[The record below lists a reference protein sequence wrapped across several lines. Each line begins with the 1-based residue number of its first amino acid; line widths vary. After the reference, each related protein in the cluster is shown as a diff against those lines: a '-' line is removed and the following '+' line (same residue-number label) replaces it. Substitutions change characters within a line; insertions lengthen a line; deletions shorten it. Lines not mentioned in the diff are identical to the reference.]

1 MKGARPLPS
10 ARALRAGSTSPHGGE
25 ATATDD
31 ELRALARRLRAHSLR
46 MISQAKTSH
55 IGSCLSVADI
65 LAVLYGSVLRVR
77 PKQADWPDRDR
88 LIVSKGHAAAVTYAA
103 VAEAGFIPTERLA
116 EYARN
121 GGQLYGHVTH
131 LGVPGIEMS
140 SGSLGHGLPV
150 GAGMAL
156 TAKRDGRSWRVFVVM
171 SDGECDEGS
180 NWEAILF
187 AGHHRLDNLVILIDY
202 NKIQS
207 LDFVDKTIRLEPLA
221 EKFRAFGWAVRE
233 VDGHDVGAVRGTL
246 ESVPFEAGK
255 PNAVIAHTVKGKGVS
270 WMEGKVLWH
279 YRPPAEDE
287 LAKALAE
294 VDAS

>member
-1 MKGARPLPS
+1 MADSK
-10 ARALRAGSTSPHGGE
+10 
-25 ATATDD
+25 DD

-55 IGSCLSVADI
+55 IGSCLSLADI
-65 LAVLYGSVLRVR
+65 LAVLYGSVLRVD
-77 PKQADWPDRDR
+77 PKKPEWSDRDR

-103 VAEAGFIPTERLA
+103 VAEAGFMPMERLG

-131 LGVPGIEMS
+131 AGVPGVEMS
-140 SGSLGHGLPV
+140 NGSLGHGLPV
-150 GAGMAL
+150 GTGMAL
-156 TAKRDGRSWRVFVVM
+156 TAKRGGRPWRVFVLM

-187 AGHHRLDNLVILIDY
+187 AAHHKLDNLTIVIDY

-207 LDFVDKTIRLEPLA
+207 LDFVAKTIGLEPLA
-221 EKFRAFGWAVRE
+221 DKFTAFGWGLRE
-233 VDGHDVGAVRGTL
+233 VDGHDVSALRRTL
-246 ESVPFEAGK
+246 ESVPIEPGK
-255 PNAVIAHTVKGKGVS
+255 PNAIIAHTIKGKGVS
-270 WMEGKVLWH
+270 WMENKVLWH

-294 VDAS
+294 VAAS

>member
-1 MKGARPLPS
+1 MADSK
-10 ARALRAGSTSPHGGE
+10 
-25 ATATDD
+25 DD

-55 IGSCLSVADI
+55 IGSCLSLADI
-65 LAVLYGSVLRVR
+65 LAVLYGSVLRVD
-77 PKQADWPDRDR
+77 PKKPEWPDRDR

-103 VAEAGFIPTERLA
+103 VAEAGFMPMERLG

-131 LGVPGIEMS
+131 AGVPGVEMS
-140 SGSLGHGLPV
+140 NGSLGHGLPV
-150 GAGMAL
+150 GTGMAL
-156 TAKRDGRSWRVFVVM
+156 TAKRGGRPWRVFVLM

-187 AGHHRLDNLVILIDY
+187 AAHHKLDNLTIVIDY

-207 LDFVDKTIRLEPLA
+207 LDFVAKTIGLEPLA
-221 EKFRAFGWAVRE
+221 DKFTAFGWGVRE
-233 VDGHDVGAVRGTL
+233 VDGHDVSALRRTL
-246 ESVPFEAGK
+246 ESVPMEPGK
-255 PNAVIAHTVKGKGVS
+255 PNAIIAHTIKGKGVS
-270 WMEGKVLWH
+270 WMENKVLWH

-294 VDAS
+294 VAAS

>member
-1 MKGARPLPS
+1 
-10 ARALRAGSTSPHGGE
+10 
-25 ATATDD
+25 
-31 ELRALARRLRAHSLR
+31 
-46 MISQAKTSH
+46 MISRAKTSH
-55 IGSCLSVADI
+55 TGSCLSVADI
-65 LAVLYGSVLRVR
+65 LAVLYGSVLRFDKKTPGR
-77 PKQADWPDRDR
+77 PNRDR
-88 LIVSKGHAAAVTYAA
+88 LIMSKGHAAAVIYAA
-103 VAEAGFIPTERLA
+103 VAEAGLMPVERLD

-131 LGVPGIEMS
+131 VGVPGVEMS

-150 GAGMAL
+150 GTGMAL
-156 TAKRDGRSWRVFVVM
+156 VGKRDMQPWRVFVVM

-187 AGHHRLDNLVILIDY
+187 AGHHGLDNLTVLIDY

-207 LDFVDKTIRLEPLA
+207 LDWVDRTIGLEPFA

-233 VDGHDVGAVRGTL
+233 VDGHDVTAVRHAL
-246 ESVPFEAGK
+246 ESVPFEPGR

-279 YRPPAEDE
+279 YRSPNPEE
-287 LAKALAE
+287 LERALAE
-294 VDAS
+294 LEAS

>member
-1 MKGARPLPS
+1 
-10 ARALRAGSTSPHGGE
+10 
-25 ATATDD
+25 
-31 ELRALARRLRAHSLR
+31 
-46 MISQAKTSH
+46 MISRAKTSH

-65 LAVLYGSVLRVR
+65 MAVLYGGILRIDPKR
-77 PKQADWPDRDR
+77 PSWPDRDR
-88 LIVSKGHAAAVTYAA
+88 LIMSKGHAAAITYAV
-103 VAEAGFIPTERLA
+103 VAESGFMPLERLE

-131 LGVPGIEMS
+131 VGVPGIEFA

-156 TAKRDGRSWRVFVVM
+156 AAKRDKKSWRAFVVM

-187 AGHHRLDNLVILIDY
+187 AGHHRLDNLVAIIDY

-207 LDFVDKTIRLEPLA
+207 LDDVDKTLRLEPLA
-221 EKFRAFGWAVRE
+221 DKFRAFNWAALE
-233 VDGHDVGAVRGTL
+233 VDGHDVAALRKALSSVPL
-246 ESVPFEAGK
+246 ESGRPTAI
-255 PNAVIAHTVKGKGVS
+255 IAHTIKGKGVS

-279 YRPPAEDE
+279 YRQPVGEE
-287 LAKALAE
+287 LEKALAE
-294 VDAS
+294 VEAS

>member
-1 MKGARPLPS
+1 MISGAR
-10 ARALRAGSTSPHGGE
+10 
-25 ATATDD
+25 
-31 ELRALARRLRAHSLR
+31 
-46 MISQAKTSH
+46 TSH

-65 LAVLYGSVLRVR
+65 LAVLYGGILRVD
-77 PKQADWPDRDR
+77 PTQPAWPERDR

-103 VAEAGFIPTERLA
+103 VAESGFMPLERLA

-131 LGVPGIEMS
+131 AGVPGIEFS

-156 TAKRDGRSWRVFVVM
+156 AAKRDRKSWRVFVVM

-187 AGHHRLDNLVILIDY
+187 SAHHQLDNLTAIIDY

-207 LDFVDKTIRLEPLA
+207 LDRVEKTLKLEPLA
-221 EKFRAFGWAVRE
+221 DKLRAFGWSVRE
-233 VDGHDVGAVRGTL
+233 VDGHDVSELRSA
-246 ESVPFEAGK
+246 FEALPLEKGR
-255 PNAVIAHTVKGKGVS
+255 PNAIIAHTIKGKGVS
-270 WMEGKVLWH
+270 WMEDKVLWH
-279 YRPPAEDE
+279 YKAPSPEE
-287 LAKALAE
+287 LVTALAE
-294 VDAS
+294 VEAS

>member
-1 MKGARPLPS
+1 MSAADRP
-10 ARALRAGSTSPHGGE
+10 
-25 ATATDD
+25 ATDD
-31 ELRALARRLRAHSLR
+31 ELRALARKLRAHSLR

-65 LAVLYGSVLRVR
+65 LAVLYGSVLRIDPRR
-77 PKQADWPDRDR
+77 PAWAERDR
-88 LIVSKGHAAAVTYAA
+88 LIMSKGHAAAITYAA
-103 VAEAGFIPTERLA
+103 VAEAGFIPAERLA

-131 LGVPGIEMS
+131 VGVPGIEMS

-150 GAGMAL
+150 GTGMAL
-156 TAKRDGRSWRVFVVM
+156 TAKRGRKPWRVFVVM

-187 AGHHRLDNLVILIDY
+187 AAHHRLDNLTIVIDY

-207 LDFVDKTIRLEPLA
+207 LDRVDKTIGLEPLGD
-221 EKFRAFGWAVRE
+221 KFRAFGWSVRE
-233 VDGHDVGAVRGTL
+233 VDGHDVSDIRRALG
-246 ESVPFEAGK
+246 SVPMEAGR
-255 PNAVIAHTVKGKGVS
+255 PNVVIAHTVKGKGVS
-270 WMEGKVLWH
+270 WMEDKVLWH
-279 YRPPAEDE
+279 YRPPTEDE
-287 LAKALAE
+287 LANALAE

>member
-1 MKGARPLPS
+1 VARQVS
-10 ARALRAGSTSPHGGE
+10 
-25 ATATDD
+25 DD
-31 ELRALARRLRAHSLR
+31 DLRALARRLRSHSLR

-55 IGSCLSVADI
+55 IGSCLSMADI
-65 LAVLYGSVLRVR
+65 LAVLYGRILNVD
-77 PKQADWPDRDR
+77 PKQPAWPARDR

-103 VAEAGFIPTERLA
+103 IAEAGFMPKERLA

-131 LGVPGIEMS
+131 VGVPGVEFS

-156 TAKRDGRSWRVFVVM
+156 MGKRSGAAWRVFVVM
-171 SDGECDEGS
+171 SDGELDEGS

-187 AGHHRLDNLVILIDY
+187 AGHHQLDNLTIVIDY

-207 LDFVDKTIRLEPLA
+207 LDWVDKTLKLEPLA
-221 EKFRAFGWAVRE
+221 DKFRAFGWSVRE
-233 VDGHDVGAVRGTL
+233 VDGHDVTELSAALEAVPL
-246 ESVPFEAGK
+246 ETGR

-279 YRPPAEDE
+279 YRPPTPDE
-287 LAKALAE
+287 LVTALAE
-294 VDAS
+294 VEAS

>member
-1 MKGARPLPS
+1 MKD
-10 ARALRAGSTSPHGGE
+10 E
-25 ATATDD
+25 
-31 ELRALARRLRAHSLR
+31 ELRALARRLRSHSLR

-65 LAVLYGSVLRVR
+65 LAVLYGRVMRFDPKR
-77 PKQADWPDRDR
+77 PAWPERDR
-88 LIVSKGHAAAVTYAA
+88 LIMSKGHAAAVAYAA
-103 VAEAGFIPTERLA
+103 IAEAGFISEDRLA

-131 LGVPGIEMS
+131 VGVPGIEFS

-156 TAKRDGRSWRVFVVM
+156 AGKRGGASWRVFVVM

-187 AGHHRLDNLVILIDY
+187 AGHHQLHNLTIVIDY

-207 LDFVDKTIRLEPLA
+207 LDWVEKTLRLEPLA
-221 EKFRAFGWAVRE
+221 DKFRAFGWSVRE
-233 VDGHDVGAVRGTL
+233 VDGHDVTAL
-246 ESVPFEAGK
+246 SEAFDALPLEAGK
-255 PNAVIAHTVKGKGVS
+255 PNAIIAHTVKGKGVS

-279 YRPPAEDE
+279 YRPPTAEE
-287 LAKALAE
+287 LVTALAE
-294 VDAS
+294 VEAS

>member
-1 MKGARPLPS
+1 MGSAARL
-10 ARALRAGSTSPHGGE
+10 
-25 ATATDD
+25 TDD
-31 ELRALARRLRAHSLR
+31 EILDLARRLRTHSLR
-46 MISQAKTSH
+46 MISAAKTSH

-65 LAVLYGSVLRVR
+65 LAVLYGRVLRVDPAR
-77 PKQADWPDRDR
+77 ARWPERDR

-103 VAEAGFIPTERLA
+103 VAEAGFMPLERLA

-131 LGVPGIEMS
+131 AGVPGIEFS
-140 SGSLGHGLPV
+140 SGSLGHGLGV

-156 TAKRDGRSWRVFVVM
+156 VAWRDRAPWRVFVVM

-187 AGHHRLDNLVILIDY
+187 AGHHGLENLVAIIDY

-207 LDFVDKTIRLEPLA
+207 LDLVEKTLKLEPLA
-221 EKFRAFGWAVRE
+221 DKLRAFGWSVRE
-233 VDGHDVGAVRGTL
+233 VDGHDVHALGEAL
-246 ESVPFEAGK
+246 EAVPFENGK
-255 PNAVIAHTVKGKGVS
+255 PSVLIAHTIKGKGVS

-279 YRPPAEDE
+279 YRAPSPEE
-287 LAKALAE
+287 LEKALAE
-294 VDAS
+294 VRRS